1 MNALLIQQV
10 SELFSGS
17 QFDILSPLRGWRW
30 AVLRRMQAVWEQSQA
45 LQPLQAPLNIESS
58 TTSLVLYAG
67 PSTSSIW
74 SSRFLLHSL
83 IPWHSNVNNRTFLAF
98 ILHQHYIK
106 SSDLNHMTVVD
117 IENSFAFFVFDSRF
131 CSMLVS
137 LIARRK
143 FKFFA
148 SYQYTIIVSLSC
160 FSLYPAWDNLLYSDT
175 MWLIISSAFLH
186 ILHKKD

>member
-1 MNALLIQQV
+1 MYCLPQV

-30 AVLRRMQAVWEQSQA
+30 AVLRRMQAVWEQSQV
-45 LQPLQAPLNIESS
+45 LQPLQASLNIKSS
-58 TTSLVLYAG
+58 TTFLALWAG

-106 SSDLNHMTVVD
+106 SSDLNHMTVAD
-117 IENSFAFFVFDSRF
+117 IENSFAFLFLTADSAL
-131 CSMLVS
+131 CWYHWLLDKNSSSCKLPIHYNCL
-137 LIARRK
+137 LIVL
-143 FKFFA
+143 F
-148 SYQYTIIVSLSC
+148 SLSC
-160 FSLYPAWDNLLYSDT
+160 LR
-175 MWLIISSAFLH
+175 
-186 ILHKKD
+186 